1 MIMEKIF
8 CFLTGIFFS
17 FMQFGFLLSLQ
28 INVSSTYLTYALV
41 TICWMTGILAGL
53 WTTKFKP
60 VHLMLFQPVA
70 YFFSYY
76 LVTSAP
82 FSSLTFPVAAIAIT
96 GSGLWAG
103 RFFPEMFSSIKR
115 ADSLLF
121 HENNGFIL
129 GAIAFFIGF
138 TMLGRPFLVYSP
150 LITSF
155 ILLCMYV
162 FIFKRKNAAEAIT
175 AESTTN
181 IMPDAMNRQN
191 PKKD

>member
-1 MIMEKIF
+1 MEKIF
-8 CFLTGIFFS
+8 CFLTGVFFS

-41 TICWMTGILAGL
+41 TICWMAGILAGL
-53 WTTKFKP
+53 WTTKFRP
-60 VHLMLFQPVA
+60 VHLMLFQPIA

-103 RFFPEMFSSIKR
+103 RFFPEMFSSIQR

-129 GAIAFFIGF
+129 GAVAFFIGF

-150 LITSF
+150 LIMSL

-162 FIFKRKNAAEAIT
+162 FIFKRKKETEVNIAEPTI
-175 AESTTN
+175 N
-181 IMPDAMNRQN
+181 IMPDVMNRQN
-191 PKKD
+191 PKKN